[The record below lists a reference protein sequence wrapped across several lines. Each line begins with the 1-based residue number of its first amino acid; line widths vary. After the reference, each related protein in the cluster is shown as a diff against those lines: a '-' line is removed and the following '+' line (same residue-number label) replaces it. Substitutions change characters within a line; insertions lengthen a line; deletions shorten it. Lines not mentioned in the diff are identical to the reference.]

1 MSGAR
6 QTERPADS
14 KDQNETDKGNQKRK
28 GIQVHEVM
36 KLGYPLKE
44 VVAKV

>member
-6 QTERPADS
+6 QTERPAEA

-28 GIQVHEVM
+28 GMRVYAVM
-36 KLGYPLKE
+36 KHRYS
-44 VVAKV
+44 